1 MIFMIIILYIDR
13 KFCACYTFFMLQDP
27 SKSTRERVLHTL
39 LRQHRC
45 TINDLA
51 EAVDINPISVRHHIA
66 KLEAEGLVS
75 SEEERHGVGRPRRV
89 YFLTEEGLEHFPT
102 RYMRLTIR
110 LLQQLKETMPV
121 AMVNKLFSQ
130 MAQDLADDYAHNT
143 NLSGLSMEERLEI
156 VKDLLTEEGF
166 DIEWERKGDQY
177 HIREISCPYFHVGQN
192 HPEVCRVDQTL
203 ISTVLEVPAEK
214 IKCVLD
220 GDAHCTYVVP
230 NIVHSLVPSE
240 QLS

>member
-1 MIFMIIILYIDR
+1 
-13 KFCACYTFFMLQDP
+13 MLQDA

-66 KLEAEGLVS
+66 KLEAEGLVG

-89 YFLTEEGLEHFPT
+89 YFLTEDGLEHFPT
-102 RYMRLTIR
+102 RYIRLTIR
-110 LLQQLKETMPV
+110 LLRQLKETMPA
-121 AMVNKLFSQ
+121 AMVNELFSQ
-130 MAQDLADDYAHNT
+130 MAQDLAEDHARST

-156 VKDLLTEEGF
+156 VKDLLTDEGF

-177 HIREISCPYFHVGQN
+177 HIREISCPYLHVGQN

-203 ISTVLEVPAEK
+203 ISTVLDVPAEK
-214 IKCVLD
+214 IQCVLD
-220 GDAHCTYVVP
+220 GDTHCTYVVP
-230 NIVHSLVPSE
+230 NIVHSLIPSE